1 MNTIENSQEM
11 QKTVN
16 PYRNTENDRVLV
28 VLDVRNITARQ
39 NQDYCNARI
48 DYGKLL
54 TDTVDGRILI
64 GAIAVDSLIED
75 SDGRDSARIFHREL
89 KNSGFRL
96 DLVPPSNNK
105 GKQEGVDV
113 KIALLAQ
120 KYVLRGQCDVVELI
134 TGDGDFTVLVQSI
147 QSEGVRAYVTSFYK
161 SLSYSLRNEA
171 DLVRILDNVPII
183 RMHPGTH
190 AVKEAA

>member
-1 MNTIENSQEM
+1 M

-96 DLVPPSNNK
+96 DLPEKQRRICRKHSAMWSSSTRITLQTAK
-105 GKQEGVDV
+105 G
-113 KIALLAQ
+113 
-120 KYVLRGQCDVVELI
+120 RPI
-134 TGDGDFTVLVQSI
+134 TT
-147 QSEGVRAYVTSFYK
+147 
-161 SLSYSLRNEA
+161 
-171 DLVRILDNVPII
+171 P
-183 RMHPGTH
+183 
-190 AVKEAA
+190 